1 MDSTVLEFDLKPHIT
16 GGNIVIYIR
25 YSQRYTEFIFTIES
39 KGECVSQI
47 WLRTKWNDMNILA
60 TKMPCMYISSIHY
73 GLPHQK

>member
-47 WLRTKWNDMNILA
+47 
-60 TKMPCMYISSIHY
+60 
-73 GLPHQK
+73 